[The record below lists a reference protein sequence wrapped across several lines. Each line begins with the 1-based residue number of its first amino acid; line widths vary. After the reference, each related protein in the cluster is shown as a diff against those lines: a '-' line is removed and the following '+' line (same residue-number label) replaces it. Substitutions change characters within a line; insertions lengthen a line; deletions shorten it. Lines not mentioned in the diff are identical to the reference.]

1 MSGMIDWYNLIGNSL
16 WIVSLSLA
24 LSIVSIAVWE
34 AAAEGKKLRKLLST
48 NRRLSVLTT
57 AEILFCGG
65 MVALADVL
73 WERVLW
79 LLLLIALC
87 VQIVFRLLSAKTE

>member
-1 MSGMIDWYNLIGNSL
+1 MSGMIDWYNLVGNSL

-34 AAAEGKKLRKLLST
+34 AAAEGKKLRDLLST

-57 AEILFCGG
+57 AGILFCGG

-73 WERVLW
+73 WERVVW
-79 LLLLIALC
+79 LLIALC